1 MTAAGPRESAVGPRE
16 SAVGPRES
24 AVGPRESAVGQ
35 SVERADGRLKLAG
48 QAEFTG
54 DIRLPGMLYGAVLHS
69 PVAHA
74 RISSVDTSAA
84 EKLGGV
90 AAILTGEDLSD
101 LDPYYGHALR
111 DRPIVALG
119 KVRFTGEP
127 VAVVAA
133 ESQAAADAA
142 VALID
147 VEYDKLPVAAS
158 LEKALAPDAPLI
170 HEEPARPGSAHGL
183 GKLPDRDGNVC
194 YRYSFRRGDVD
205 RAFAA
210 AAVVVEGEYTFP
222 AVYQYS
228 METHTTI
235 AHWHGGELTLWS
247 SCQHPFLVRQE
258 IAVLF
263 GLPLDL
269 VQVIVP
275 FLGGG
280 FGSKSYTK
288 MEPLTAAIARK
299 AGRPVRI
306 LNGVHESMITTR
318 RHNMTARMRTAA
330 AADGTVLARSCQAW
344 LDTGAYADNGPRV
357 TATAGDAAPGPYRW
371 QAVEVA
377 AHCVYTNTGPAGSYR
392 AFGATHLQWIGESQL
407 DEVARRLSMDRLE
420 IRRRNLLRP
429 GEEVRPGGKPLDAD
443 LIGDV
448 EKTAAA
454 IGWAGGPGGN
464 GGAGSPPVR
473 GGFRG
478 VVPPGQHHPPGQYRR
493 GRGVAVGLLAAGAHP
508 VSMATVRMGPD
519 GSVTV
524 LVGTTELGQGARTVM
539 AQIAAGV
546 LGTPVTRV
554 VVRGTDTRYTPYDR
568 STGAS
573 RSTTVAGLAVQRA
586 AQDVLDALLET
597 AAARLE
603 APPQLLT
610 PVEGGIQDASG
621 RGMTHQELVRAR
633 FGFDGGELIGHGRV
647 QPEGGSG
654 SYAEGPV
661 FWEVCVAGAE
671 VEVDLETGVVTVLR
685 TSTVAD
691 VGKAINPQ
699 LVARQDEGAT
709 LQGIGNALFEEM
721 HFAPDGMLL
730 NDTLLSYRIPAF
742 RDIPA
747 TMNCSIVEN
756 GDGPGPFGAKG
767 CGEGALAAVPAA
779 IVNALADAGVP
790 MNTLPLTPERV
801 WRRIQDLKTS

>member
-1 MTAAGPRESAVGPRE
+1 MTAVGE
-16 SAVGPRES
+16 N
-24 AVGPRESAVGQ
+24 
-35 SVERADGRLKLAG
+35 VERADGRLKLTG
-48 QAEFTG
+48 KAEFTG
-54 DIRLPGMLYGAVLHS
+54 DIQVPGMLYGSVLHS

-74 RISSVDTSAA
+74 RI
-84 EKLGGV
+84 
-90 AAILTGEDLSD
+90 AAIDTTEAARLEGVVAVLTGDDLSD
-101 LDPYYGHALR
+101 IDPYYGHALR
-111 DRPIVALG
+111 DRPIVAIG
-119 KVRFTGEP
+119 KVRFVGEP
-127 VAVVAA
+127 VAIVAA
-133 ESQAAADAA
+133 ESQAIANHAVTLINVDYDPLPAAT
-142 VALID
+142 
-147 VEYDKLPVAAS
+147 S
-158 LEKALAPDAPLI
+158 LETALRTGSPLV
-170 HEEPARPGSAHGL
+170 HDEPARPGSAHGL
-183 GKLPDRDGNVC
+183 GRLPDRDGNIC
-194 YRYSFRRGDVD
+194 YSYSFRRGDAAA
-205 RAFAA
+205 AFDQ

-235 AHWHGGELTLWS
+235 AHWHGSELTLWS

-258 IAVLF
+258 IAALF
-263 GLPLDL
+263 GLPLDH

-288 MEPLTAAIARK
+288 MEPMTAAIAHK

-318 RHNMTARMRTAA
+318 RHSMTARMRTAA
-330 AADGTVLARSCQAW
+330 AADGTLLARECEAW

-371 QAVEVA
+371 RALDIR

-392 AFGATHLQWIGESQL
+392 AFGATHLQWIAESQV
-407 DEVARRLSMDRLE
+407 DEVARRLDMDRLQ
-420 IRRRNLLRP
+420 IRQHNMLRP

-448 EKTAAA
+448 TKAAED
-454 IGWAGGPGGN
+454 IGWATPL
-464 GGAGSPPVR
+464 VR
-473 GGFRG
+473 TEGTR
-478 VVPPGQHHPPGQYRR
+478 RR
-493 GRGVAVGLLAAGAHP
+493 GRGVSVGLLAAGAHP

-519 GSVTV
+519 GAVTV

-546 LGTPVTRV
+546 LGMSAANV
-554 VVRGTDTRYTPYDR
+554 VVRGTDTRFTPYDR

-586 AQDVLDALLET
+586 AQQVKDALLET

-603 APPQLLT
+603 TPPQSLT
-610 PVEGGIQDASG
+610 VENGAICDQSG
-621 RGMTHQELVRAR
+621 HGLSHAELVRAR

-647 QPEGGSG
+647 QPERGTG

-661 FWEVCVAGAE
+661 FWEVCIAGAE
-671 VEVDLETGVVTVLR
+671 VEVDTETGVITVLR

-699 LVARQDEGAT
+699 LVARQDEGAL

-721 HFAPDGMLL
+721 MFDPADGVLL
-730 NDTLLSYRIPAF
+730 NDTLLNYRVPAF
-742 RDIPA
+742 ADVPK
-747 TMNCSIVEN
+747 TTTCTIVEN

-767 CGEGALAAVPAA
+767 CGEGVFAAVPAA

-801 WRRIQDLKTS
+801 WRSIQELNSMEAGK

>member
-1 MTAAGPRESAVGPRE
+1 M
-16 SAVGPRES
+16 
-24 AVGPRESAVGQ
+24 SAVGQ

-48 QAEFTG
+48 QAEYTG
-54 DIRLPGMLYGAVLHS
+54 DIRLPGMLYGAILHS
-69 PVAHA
+69 QMGHA
-74 RISSVDTSAA
+74 RITSVSTAVA
-84 EKLGGV
+84 EKAEGV
-90 AAILTGEDLSD
+90 VAILTAEDLSD

-119 KVRFTGEP
+119 KVRFAGEP

-142 VALID
+142 VAYID
-147 VEYDKLPVAAS
+147 VEYEELPVAAC
-158 LEKALAPDAPLI
+158 LDQALAVDAPLV
-170 HEEPARPGSAHGL
+170 HEQVARPGASHGL
-183 GKLPDRDGNVC
+183 GDLPDAEGNVC
-194 YRYSFRRGDVD
+194 YSYSFRRGDVD
-205 RAFAA
+205 GAFAD

-235 AHWHGGELTLWS
+235 AHWRGGELTLWS

-258 IAVLF
+258 IAGLF

-306 LNGVHESMITTR
+306 LNSVNESMITTR
-318 RHNMTARMRTAA
+318 RHNMKCRMRTAA
-330 AADGTVLARSCQAW
+330 AADGTLLGRSAEAW
-344 LDTGAYADNGPRV
+344 MDTGAYADNGPRV

-371 QAVEVA
+371 RAVESA
-377 AHCVYTNTGPAGSYR
+377 AHCVYTNTSPSGSYR

-448 EKTAAA
+448 EKAAA
-454 IGWAGGPGGN
+454 EVGWSD
-464 GGAGSPPVR
+464 GSADVYPRALEAVSR
-473 GGFRG
+473 GR
-478 VVPPGQHHPPGQYRR
+478 YRR
-493 GRGVAVGLLAAGAHP
+493 GRGVSVGLLAAGAQP

-546 LGTPVTRV
+546 LDSPVSKV
-554 VVRGTDTRYTPYDR
+554 VMRGTDTRYTPYDR

-586 AQDVLDALLET
+586 AQSVLDALLET
-597 AAARLE
+597 ASAKLE
-603 APPQLLT
+603 TPPPLLRT
-610 PVEGGIQDASG
+610 AEGRIEDQGG
-621 RGMTHQELVRAR
+621 RSITHGELVRAR

-661 FWEVCVAGAE
+661 FWEVCVAAVEAE
-671 VEVDLETGVVTVLR
+671 VDMETGVITVLR

-699 LVARQDEGAT
+699 LVARQDEGAL
-709 LQGIGNALFEEM
+709 LQGLGNALFEEM
-721 HFAPDGMLL
+721 HFAPDGMVL
-730 NDTLLSYRIPAF
+730 NDTLLDYRIPAF
-742 RDIPA
+742 EDMPA
-747 TMNCSIVEN
+747 SMTCTIVEN

-790 MNTLPLTPERV
+790 MNALPLTPERV
-801 WRRIQDLKTS
+801 WRRIQELKIS

>member
-1 MTAAGPRESAVGPRE
+1 MN
-16 SAVGPRES
+16 
-24 AVGPRESAVGQ
+24 AVGQ
-35 SVERADGRLKLAG
+35 SVERADGRLKLDG
-48 QAEFTG
+48 QAEYTG
-54 DIRLPGMLYGAVLHS
+54 DIRLPGMLYGAILHS
-69 PVAHA
+69 QAGHA
-74 RISSVDTSAA
+74 RITSISTAAA
-84 EKLGGV
+84 EKAEGV
-90 AAILTGEDLSD
+90 VAILTAGDLSD

-119 KVRFTGEP
+119 KVRFAGEP

-142 VALID
+142 VAYID
-147 VEYDKLPVAAS
+147 VEYEELPVAAC
-158 LEKALAPDAPLI
+158 LDQALAEDAPLV
-170 HEEPARPGSAHGL
+170 HEQVARPGASHGL
-183 GKLPDRDGNVC
+183 GDLPDAEGNIC
-194 YRYSFRRGDVD
+194 YSYSFRRGDVD
-205 RAFAA
+205 GAFAD

-235 AHWHGGELTLWS
+235 AHWRGGELTLWS

-258 IAVLF
+258 IAGLF

-306 LNGVHESMITTR
+306 LNSVNESMITTR
-318 RHNMTARMRTAA
+318 RHNMKCRMRTAA
-330 AADGTVLARSCQAW
+330 AADGTLLGRSAEAW
-344 LDTGAYADNGPRV
+344 MDTGAYADNGPRV

-371 QAVEVA
+371 RAVESA
-377 AHCVYTNTGPAGSYR
+377 AHCVYTNTSPSGSYR

-448 EKTAAA
+448 EKAAA
-454 IGWAGGPGGN
+454 EVGWSDSSADVYPR
-464 GGAGSPPVR
+464 APEAVPR
-473 GGFRG
+473 GRC
-478 VVPPGQHHPPGQYRR
+478 RR
-493 GRGVAVGLLAAGAHP
+493 GRGVSVGLLAAGAQP

-546 LGTPVTRV
+546 LNSPVSKV
-554 VVRGTDTRYTPYDR
+554 VMRGTDTRYTPYDR

-586 AQDVLDALLET
+586 AQSVLDALLET
-597 AAARLE
+597 ATVKLE
-603 APPQLLT
+603 TPPGLLRT
-610 PVEGGIQDASG
+610 AEGRIEDQGG
-621 RGMTHQELVRAR
+621 RSITHGELVRAR

-661 FWEVCVAGAE
+661 FWEVCVAAVEAE
-671 VEVDLETGVVTVLR
+671 VDMETGVITVLR

-699 LVARQDEGAT
+699 LVARQDEGAL

-721 HFAPDGMLL
+721 HFAPDGMVL
-730 NDTLLSYRIPAF
+730 NDTLLDYRIPAF
-742 RDIPA
+742 EDMPA
-747 TMNCSIVEN
+747 SMKCTIVEN

-790 MNTLPLTPERV
+790 MTALPLTPERV
-801 WRRIQDLKTS
+801 WRRIQELKIS

>member
-1 MTAAGPRESAVGPRE
+1 M
-16 SAVGPRES
+16 
-24 AVGPRESAVGQ
+24 SAVGQ

-48 QAEFTG
+48 QAEYTG
-54 DIRLPGMLYGAVLHS
+54 DIRLPGMLYGAILHS
-69 PVAHA
+69 QMGHA
-74 RISSVDTSAA
+74 RITSVSTAVA
-84 EKLGGV
+84 EKAEGV
-90 AAILTGEDLSD
+90 VAVLTAEDLSD

-119 KVRFTGEP
+119 KVRFAGEP

-142 VALID
+142 VAYID
-147 VEYDKLPVAAS
+147 VEYEELPVAAC
-158 LEKALAPDAPLI
+158 LDQALAVDAPLV
-170 HEEPARPGSAHGL
+170 HEQVARPGASHGL
-183 GKLPDRDGNVC
+183 GDLPDAEGNVC
-194 YRYSFRRGDVD
+194 YSYSFRRGDVD
-205 RAFAA
+205 GAFAD

-235 AHWHGGELTLWS
+235 AHWRGGELTLWS

-258 IAVLF
+258 IAGLF

-306 LNGVHESMITTR
+306 LNSVNESMITTR
-318 RHNMTARMRTAA
+318 RHNMKCRMRTAA
-330 AADGTVLARSCQAW
+330 AADGTLLGRSAEAW
-344 LDTGAYADNGPRV
+344 MDTGAYADNGPRV

-371 QAVEVA
+371 RAVESA
-377 AHCVYTNTGPAGSYR
+377 AHCVYTNTSPSGSYR

-448 EKTAAA
+448 EKAAA
-454 IGWAGGPGGN
+454 EVGWSD
-464 GGAGSPPVR
+464 GSADVYPRALEAVSR
-473 GGFRG
+473 GR
-478 VVPPGQHHPPGQYRR
+478 YRR
-493 GRGVAVGLLAAGAHP
+493 GRGVSVGLLAAGAQP

-546 LGTPVTRV
+546 LDSPVSKV
-554 VVRGTDTRYTPYDR
+554 VMRGTDTRYTPYDR

-586 AQDVLDALLET
+586 AQSVLDALLET
-597 AAARLE
+597 ASAKLE
-603 APPQLLT
+603 TPPPLLRT
-610 PVEGGIQDASG
+610 AEGRIEDQGG
-621 RGMTHQELVRAR
+621 RSITHGELVRAR

-661 FWEVCVAGAE
+661 FWEVCVAAVEAE
-671 VEVDLETGVVTVLR
+671 VDMETGVITVLR

-699 LVARQDEGAT
+699 LVARQDEGAL
-709 LQGIGNALFEEM
+709 LQGLGNALFEEM
-721 HFAPDGMLL
+721 HFAPDGMVL
-730 NDTLLSYRIPAF
+730 NDTLLDYRIPAF
-742 RDIPA
+742 EDMPA
-747 TMNCSIVEN
+747 SMTCTIVEN

-790 MNTLPLTPERV
+790 MNALPLTPERV
-801 WRRIQDLKTS
+801 WRRIQELKIS

>member
-1 MTAAGPRESAVGPRE
+1 MSVVGPRAE
-16 SAVGPRES
+16 SAI
-24 AVGPRESAVGQ
+24 GQ

-74 RISSVDTSAA
+74 RISSIDTSAA
-84 EKLGGV
+84 EKLDGV
-90 AAILTGEDLSD
+90 VAILTAEDLSD

-111 DRPIVALG
+111 DRPIVAIG

-133 ESQAAADAA
+133 ESQAAADFA
-142 VALID
+142 VTRIT
-147 VEYDKLPVAAS
+147 VEYDELPVAAS
-158 LEKALAPDAPLI
+158 LDKALAKEAPLV
-170 HEEPARPGSAHGL
+170 HEEVSRPGSAHGL
-183 GKLPDRDGNVC
+183 GALPDAEGNIC
-194 YRYSFRRGDVD
+194 YSYSFRRGDVD
-205 RAFAA
+205 RAFAE

-258 IAVLF
+258 IAALF

-318 RHNMTARMRTAA
+318 RHNMSCRMRTAA
-330 AADGTVLARSCQAW
+330 AADGTVLGRTAEAW

-371 QAVEVA
+371 QAVQVQ

-407 DEVARRLSMDRLE
+407 DEVARRLDMDRLE

-448 EKTAAA
+448 EKAAAA
-454 IGWAGGPGGN
+454 IGWPEPEHQRPPT
-464 GGAGSPPVR
+464 SPPHPTSPTNTSPTNTTSPANINPKT
-473 GGFRG
+473 
-478 VVPPGQHHPPGQYRR
+478 PPAPHTPSPSKISAAPKTPPSA
-493 GRGVAVGLLAAGAHP
+493 GVAAWPSACSRPEPTPSPWPRCGW
-508 VSMATVRMGPD
+508 
-519 GSVTV
+519 
-524 LVGTTELGQGARTVM
+524 ART
-539 AQIAAGV
+539 A
-546 LGTPVTRV
+546 R
-554 VVRGTDTRYTPYDR
+554 
-568 STGAS
+568 S
-573 RSTTVAGLAVQRA
+573 RSWS
-586 AQDVLDALLET
+586 
-597 AAARLE
+597 
-603 APPQLLT
+603 APPN
-610 PVEGGIQDASG
+610 S
-621 RGMTHQELVRAR
+621 AR
-633 FGFDGGELIGHGRV
+633 
-647 QPEGGSG
+647 
-654 SYAEGPV
+654 
-661 FWEVCVAGAE
+661 
-671 VEVDLETGVVTVLR
+671 
-685 TSTVAD
+685 
-691 VGKAINPQ
+691 
-699 LVARQDEGAT
+699 
-709 LQGIGNALFEEM
+709 
-721 HFAPDGMLL
+721 
-730 NDTLLSYRIPAF
+730 
-742 RDIPA
+742 
-747 TMNCSIVEN
+747 
-756 GDGPGPFGAKG
+756 
-767 CGEGALAAVPAA
+767 VPA
-779 IVNALADAGVP
+779 P
-790 MNTLPLTPERV
+790 
-801 WRRIQDLKTS
+801 

>member
-1 MTAAGPRESAVGPRE
+1 MSTPGPAVGR
-16 SAVGPRES
+16 
-24 AVGPRESAVGQ
+24 
-35 SVERADGRLKLAG
+35 SVERADGPLKLSG

-54 DIRLPGMLYGAVLHS
+54 DIRLPGMLYAAILHS

-74 RISSVDTSAA
+74 RIRSVDTSAA
-84 EKLGGV
+84 AKADGV
-90 AAILTGEDLSD
+90 VAILTSDDLSD

-119 KVRFTGEP
+119 KVRFVGEP

-133 ESQAAADAA
+133 ETQAAAEAA

-147 VEYDKLPVAAS
+147 AEYEELPITAS
-158 LEKALAPDAPLI
+158 VHTALAPDAPLV
-170 HEEPARPGSAHGL
+170 HEKRARPGAAHGL
-183 GKLPDRDGNVC
+183 GDLPDADGNIC
-194 YRYSFRRGDVD
+194 YSYAFQRGDTA
-205 RAFAA
+205 RAFED

-235 AHWHGGELTLWS
+235 AHWQGGELTLWS

-269 VQVIVP
+269 VRIIVP

-306 LNGVHESMITTR
+306 LNAVHESMITTR
-318 RHNMTARMRTAA
+318 RHGMTARMRTAA
-330 AADGTVLARSCQAW
+330 AADGTLLGRECQAW

-371 QAVEVA
+371 GALDVQ
-377 AHCVYTNTGPAGSYR
+377 AHCVYTNTSPSGSYR
-392 AFGATHLQWIGESQL
+392 AFGATHLQWIAESQL
-407 DEVARRLSMDRLE
+407 DEVARRLGIDRLE
-420 IRRRNLLRP
+420 IRRQNLLRP

-448 EKTAAA
+448 EKAAAA
-454 IGWAGGPGGN
+454 IGWPA
-464 GGAGSPPVR
+464 PPTPTPASASAPAPTR
-473 GGFRG
+473 
-478 VVPPGQHHPPGQYRR
+478 PTKRR
-493 GRGVAVGLLAAGAHP
+493 GRGVSVGLLAAGAHP

-524 LVGTTELGQGARTVM
+524 LSGTTELGQGARTVM

-546 LGTPVTRV
+546 LRAPVGKV
-554 VVRGTDTRYTPYDR
+554 VMRGTDTRYTPYDR

-586 AQDVLDALLET
+586 AQDVLNSLLET
-597 AAARLE
+597 AAAKLE
-603 APPQLLT
+603 APPQLLE
-610 PVEGGIQDASG
+610 PVEGAIRDPGG
-621 RGMTHQELVRAR
+621 RTMTHAELVRAR
-633 FGFDGGELIGHGRV
+633 FGFDGGELLGHGRV
-647 QPEGGSG
+647 QPEGGTG

-671 VEVDLETGVVTVLR
+671 IEVDLDTGVVTVLR

-691 VGKAINPQ
+691 VGQAINPQ

-709 LQGIGNALFEEM
+709 LQGLGNALFEEM
-721 HFAPDGMLL
+721 VFAPDGMLM
-730 NDTLLSYRIPAF
+730 NDTLLGYRIPAF

-747 TMNCSIVEN
+747 TMTCSIVEN

-790 MNTLPLTPERV
+790 MNELPLTPERV
-801 WRRIQDLKTS
+801 WRRIRELKIG

>member
-1 MTAAGPRESAVGPRE
+1 MN
-16 SAVGPRES
+16 
-24 AVGPRESAVGQ
+24 AVGQ
-35 SVERADGRLKLAG
+35 SVERADGRLKLDG
-48 QAEFTG
+48 QAEYTG
-54 DIRLPGMLYGAVLHS
+54 DIRLPGMLYGAILHS
-69 PVAHA
+69 QAGHA
-74 RISSVDTSAA
+74 RITSISTAAA
-84 EKLGGV
+84 EKAEGV
-90 AAILTGEDLSD
+90 VAILTAGDLSD

-119 KVRFTGEP
+119 KVRFAGEP

-142 VALID
+142 VAYID
-147 VEYDKLPVAAS
+147 VEYEELPVAAC
-158 LEKALAPDAPLI
+158 LDQALAEDAPLV
-170 HEEPARPGSAHGL
+170 HEQVARPGASHGL
-183 GKLPDRDGNVC
+183 GDLPDAEGNIC
-194 YRYSFRRGDVD
+194 YSYSFRRGDVD
-205 RAFAA
+205 GAFAD

-235 AHWHGGELTLWS
+235 AHWRGGELTLWS

-258 IAVLF
+258 IAGLF

-306 LNGVHESMITTR
+306 LNSVNESMITTR
-318 RHNMTARMRTAA
+318 RHNMKCRMRTAA
-330 AADGTVLARSCQAW
+330 AADGTLLGRSAEAW
-344 LDTGAYADNGPRV
+344 MDTGAYADNGPRV

-371 QAVEVA
+371 RAVESA
-377 AHCVYTNTGPAGSYR
+377 AHCVYTNTSPSGSYR

-448 EKTAAA
+448 EKAAA
-454 IGWAGGPGGN
+454 EVGWSDSSADVYPR
-464 GGAGSPPVR
+464 APEAVPR
-473 GGFRG
+473 GRC
-478 VVPPGQHHPPGQYRR
+478 RR
-493 GRGVAVGLLAAGAHP
+493 GRGVSVGLLAAGAQP

-546 LGTPVTRV
+546 LNSPVSKV
-554 VVRGTDTRYTPYDR
+554 VMRGTDTRYTPYDR

-586 AQDVLDALLET
+586 AQSVLDALLET
-597 AAARLE
+597 ATVKLE
-603 APPQLLT
+603 TPPGLLRT
-610 PVEGGIQDASG
+610 AEGRIEDQGG
-621 RGMTHQELVRAR
+621 RSITHGELVRAR

-661 FWEVCVAGAE
+661 FWEVCVAAVEAE
-671 VEVDLETGVVTVLR
+671 VDMETGVITVLR

-699 LVARQDEGAT
+699 LVARQDEGAL
-709 LQGIGNALFEEM
+709 LQGIGNSLFEEM
-721 HFAPDGMLL
+721 HFAQDGMVL
-730 NDTLLSYRIPAF
+730 NDTLLDYRIPAF
-742 RDIPA
+742 EDMPA
-747 TMNCSIVEN
+747 SMKCTIVEN

-790 MNTLPLTPERV
+790 MTALPLTPERV
-801 WRRIQDLKTS
+801 WRRIQELKIS

>member
-1 MTAAGPRESAVGPRE
+1 MN
-16 SAVGPRES
+16 
-24 AVGPRESAVGQ
+24 AVGQ
-35 SVERADGRLKLAG
+35 SVERADGRLKLDG
-48 QAEFTG
+48 QAEYTG
-54 DIRLPGMLYGAVLHS
+54 DIRLPGMLYGAILHS
-69 PVAHA
+69 QAGHA
-74 RISSVDTSAA
+74 RITSISTAAA
-84 EKLGGV
+84 EKAEGV
-90 AAILTGEDLSD
+90 VAILTAEDLSD

-119 KVRFTGEP
+119 KVRFAGEP

-142 VALID
+142 VAYID
-147 VEYDKLPVAAS
+147 VEYEELPVAAC
-158 LEKALAPDAPLI
+158 LDQALAEDAPLV
-170 HEEPARPGSAHGL
+170 HEQVARPGASHGL
-183 GKLPDRDGNVC
+183 GDLPDAEGNIC
-194 YRYSFRRGDVD
+194 YSYSFRRGDVD
-205 RAFAA
+205 GAFAD

-235 AHWHGGELTLWS
+235 AHWRGGELTLWS

-258 IAVLF
+258 IAGLF

-306 LNGVHESMITTR
+306 LNSVNESMITTR
-318 RHNMTARMRTAA
+318 RHNMKCRMRTAA
-330 AADGTVLARSCQAW
+330 AADGTLLGRSAEAW
-344 LDTGAYADNGPRV
+344 MDTGAYADNGPRV

-371 QAVEVA
+371 RAVESA
-377 AHCVYTNTGPAGSYR
+377 AHCVYTNTSPSGSYR

-448 EKTAAA
+448 EKAAA
-454 IGWAGGPGGN
+454 EVGWSDSSADVYPR
-464 GGAGSPPVR
+464 APEAVPR
-473 GGFRG
+473 GR
-478 VVPPGQHHPPGQYRR
+478 HRR
-493 GRGVAVGLLAAGAHP
+493 GRGVSVGLLAAGAQP

-546 LGTPVTRV
+546 LNSPVSKV
-554 VVRGTDTRYTPYDR
+554 VMRGTDTRYTPYDR

-586 AQDVLDALLET
+586 AQSVLDALLET
-597 AAARLE
+597 ATVKLE
-603 APPQLLT
+603 TPPGLLRT
-610 PVEGGIQDASG
+610 AEGRIEDQGG
-621 RGMTHQELVRAR
+621 RSITHGELVRAR

-661 FWEVCVAGAE
+661 FWEVCVAAVEAE
-671 VEVDLETGVVTVLR
+671 VDMETGVITVLR

-699 LVARQDEGAT
+699 LVARQDEGAL

-721 HFAPDGMLL
+721 HFAPDGMVL
-730 NDTLLSYRIPAF
+730 NDTLLDYRIPAF
-742 RDIPA
+742 EDMPA
-747 TMNCSIVEN
+747 SMKCTIVEN

-790 MNTLPLTPERV
+790 MTALPLTPERV
-801 WRRIQDLKTS
+801 WRRIQELKIS

>member
-1 MTAAGPRESAVGPRE
+1 M
-16 SAVGPRES
+16 
-24 AVGPRESAVGQ
+24 
-35 SVERADGRLKLAG
+35 ERADGRLKLAG

-74 RISSVDTSAA
+74 RISSIDTSAA
-84 EKLGGV
+84 EILDGV
-90 AAILTGEDLSD
+90 VAILVADDLSD
-101 LDPYYGHALR
+101 LDPYFGHALR
-111 DRPIVALG
+111 DRPIVAIG

-133 ESQAAADAA
+133 ESQAAADFA
-142 VALID
+142 VTRITVD
-147 VEYDKLPVAAS
+147 YDELPIAAS
-158 LEKALAPDAPLI
+158 LDKALAKEAPLV
-170 HEEPARPGSAHGL
+170 HEEVSRPGSAHGL
-183 GKLPDRDGNVC
+183 GALPDAEGNIC
-194 YRYSFRRGDVD
+194 YSYSFRRGDVD
-205 RAFAA
+205 RAFAE

-258 IAVLF
+258 IAALF

-318 RHNMTARMRTAA
+318 RHNMTCRMRTAA
-330 AADGTVLARSCQAW
+330 AADGTVLGRTAEAW

-371 QAVEVA
+371 QAVQVQ

-407 DEVARRLSMDRLE
+407 DEVARRLGMDRLE

-448 EKTAAA
+448 EKAADA
-454 IGWAGGPGGN
+454 IGWGE
-464 GGAGSPPVR
+464 PPTR
-473 GGFRG
+473 SAEKGK
-478 VVPPGQHHPPGQYRR
+478 RR
-493 GRGVAVGLLAAGAHP
+493 GRGVSVGLLAAGAHP

-546 LGTPVTRV
+546 LGSPVSKV
-554 VVRGTDTRYTPYDR
+554 VVRGTDTRYTPYD
-568 STGAS
+568 
-573 RSTTVAGLAVQRA
+573 
-586 AQDVLDALLET
+586 
-597 AAARLE
+597 
-603 APPQLLT
+603 
-610 PVEGGIQDASG
+610 
-621 RGMTHQELVRAR
+621 
-633 FGFDGGELIGHGRV
+633 
-647 QPEGGSG
+647 
-654 SYAEGPV
+654 
-661 FWEVCVAGAE
+661 
-671 VEVDLETGVVTVLR
+671 
-685 TSTVAD
+685 
-691 VGKAINPQ
+691 
-699 LVARQDEGAT
+699 
-709 LQGIGNALFEEM
+709 
-721 HFAPDGMLL
+721 
-730 NDTLLSYRIPAF
+730 
-742 RDIPA
+742 
-747 TMNCSIVEN
+747 
-756 GDGPGPFGAKG
+756 
-767 CGEGALAAVPAA
+767 
-779 IVNALADAGVP
+779 
-790 MNTLPLTPERV
+790 
-801 WRRIQDLKTS
+801 

>member
-1 MTAAGPRESAVGPRE
+1 MN
-16 SAVGPRES
+16 
-24 AVGPRESAVGQ
+24 AVGQ

-69 PVAHA
+69 PVGHA
-74 RISSVDTSAA
+74 RITSVDTSAA
-84 EKLGGV
+84 EKADGV
-90 AAILTGEDLSD
+90 VAILTAEDLSD

-119 KVRFTGEP
+119 KVRFVGEP

-142 VALID
+142 VAYIE
-147 VEYDKLPVAAS
+147 VEYEELAVAAS
-158 LEKALAPDAPLI
+158 LEQALAKDAPLV
-170 HEEPARPGSAHGL
+170 HEQRARAGGSHGL
-183 GKLPDRDGNVC
+183 GDLPDADGNVC
-194 YRYSFRRGDVD
+194 YSYSFRRGDVGG
-205 RAFAA
+205 AFAD

-258 IAVLF
+258 IAALF

-318 RHNMTARMRTAA
+318 RHNMRCRMRTAA
-330 AADGTVLARSCQAW
+330 AADGTLLGRSAEAW

-371 QAVEVA
+371 RAVEVA
-377 AHCVYTNTGPAGSYR
+377 AHCVYTNTGPSGSYR

-448 EKTAAA
+448 GKAAA
-454 IGWAGGPGGN
+454 GVGWPERSGDDSPGRSG
-464 GGAGSPPVR
+464 GSP
-473 GGFRG
+473 G
-478 VVPPGQHHPPGQYRR
+478 VVPRGRYRR
-493 GRGVAVGLLAAGAHP
+493 GRGVSVGLLAAGAHP

-524 LVGTTELGQGARTVM
+524 LNGTTELGQGARTVM

-546 LGTPVTRV
+546 LKSPVSKV

-586 AQDVLDALLET
+586 AQSVLDALLET
-597 AAARLE
+597 AAAKLE
-603 APPQLLT
+603 APAPLLRAAEGRIED
-610 PVEGGIQDASG
+610 EGGRS
-621 RGMTHQELVRAR
+621 MTHAELVRAR
-633 FGFDGGELIGHGRV
+633 FGFDGGELVGHGRV

-685 TSTVAD
+685 TSTIAD

-699 LVARQDEGAT
+699 LVTRQDEGAT
-709 LQGIGNALFEEM
+709 LQGLGNALFEEM
-721 HFAPDGMLL
+721 HIGPDGTLL
-730 NDTLLSYRIPAF
+730 NDTLLGYRIPAF
-742 RDIPA
+742 RDMPA
-747 TMNCSIVEN
+747 SMKCSIVEN
-756 GDGPGPFGAKG
+756 ADGPGPFGAKG

-801 WRRIQDLKTS
+801 WRRIQELKIS

>member
-1 MTAAGPRESAVGPRE
+1 MSAAGPGAGAVGR
-16 SAVGPRES
+16 
-24 AVGPRESAVGQ
+24 

-74 RISSVDTSAA
+74 RIVSVDTA
-84 EKLGGV
+84 EACKLDGV
-90 AAILTGEDLSD
+90 VAVLTGDDLSD

-111 DRPIVALG
+111 DRPIVAIG
-119 KVRFTGEP
+119 KVRFVGEA

-133 ESQAAADAA
+133 ESQVAADTA
-142 VALID
+142 VTRIN
-147 VEYDKLPVAAS
+147 VEYNELPVAAS
-158 LEKALAPDAPLI
+158 LDKALAPDAPLI

-194 YRYSFRRGDVD
+194 YRYSFRRGDTE
-205 RAFAA
+205 RAFAE
-210 AAVVVEGEYTFP
+210 AAVVVEGDYTFP

-288 MEPLTAAIARK
+288 MEPLAAAIARK

-318 RHNMTARMRTAA
+318 RHNMTCRMRTAA
-330 AADGTVLARSCQAW
+330 AADGTLLGRTAQAW

-371 QAVEVA
+371 QAVEVE

-392 AFGATHLQWIGESQL
+392 AFGATHLQWIAESQV
-407 DEVARRLSMDRLE
+407 DEVARQLSVDRLE

-443 LIGDV
+443 LVGDV
-448 EKTAAA
+448 EKAAAA
-454 IGWAGGPGGN
+454 IGWAGGSQGG
-464 GGAGSPPVR
+464 GSRRVSS
-473 GGFRG
+473 
-478 VVPPGQHHPPGQYRR
+478 VPPGKHR
-493 GRGVAVGLLAAGAHP
+493 GRGVSVGLLAAGAHP
-508 VSMATVRMGPD
+508 VSMATVRMGAD
-519 GSVTV
+519 AAVTV

-539 AQIAAGV
+539 AQIAAQV
-546 LGTPVTRV
+546 LHVPPGQV

-586 AQDVLDALLET
+586 AQDVFDALLET

-603 APPQLLT
+603 APSQLLT
-610 PVEGGIQDASG
+610 PVEGAICDDAG
-621 RGMTHQELVRAR
+621 RAMTHAELVRAR

-671 VEVDLETGVVTVLR
+671 VEVDLETGVITVLR
-685 TSTVAD
+685 TSSVAD
-691 VGKAINPQ
+691 VGRAINPQ
-699 LVARQDEGAT
+699 LVTRQDEGAT
-709 LQGIGNALFEEM
+709 LQGLGNALFEEM
-721 HFAPDGMLL
+721 NFAADGMLL

-742 RDIPA
+742 TDLPA
-747 TMNCSIVEN
+747 SMTCTIVEN

-767 CGEGALAAVPAA
+767 CGEGALAAIPAA

-790 MNTLPLTPERV
+790 MNTLPLSPERV
-801 WRRIQDLKTS
+801 WQRIQELRRTEQQANQPEVGI

>member
-1 MTAAGPRESAVGPRE
+1 MNNP
-16 SAVGPRES
+16 
-24 AVGPRESAVGQ
+24 VGQ
-35 SVERADGRLKLAG
+35 SVERADGPLKLSG

-54 DIRLPGMLYGAVLHS
+54 DIRLPGMLYAAVLHS

-74 RISSVDTSAA
+74 RIVSVDVTAA
-84 EKLGGV
+84 EQAAGV
-90 AAILTGEDLSD
+90 VAVLTAADLAD
-101 LDPYYGHALR
+101 IDPYYGHALR
-111 DRPIVALG
+111 DRPVVALG
-119 KVRFTGEP
+119 KVRFPGEP

-133 ESQAAADAA
+133 QTQAAAEAA
-142 VALID
+142 VPLID
-147 VEYDKLPVAAS
+147 VEYEELPIAAF
-158 LEKALAPDAPLI
+158 LDQALAEDAPLV
-170 HEEPARPGSAHGL
+170 HEKRARPGAAHGL
-183 GKLPDRDGNVC
+183 GDLPDADGNIC
-194 YRYSFRRGDVD
+194 YSYSFRRGDTA
-205 RAFAA
+205 RAFAD

-235 AHWHGGELTLWS
+235 AHWQGGELTLWS

-263 GLPLDL
+263 GLPLDR
-269 VQVIVP
+269 VRIIVP

-306 LNGVHESMITTR
+306 LNAVHESMITTR
-318 RHNMTARMRTAA
+318 RHGLTARMRTAA
-330 AADGTVLARSCQAW
+330 AADGTLLGRECQAW

-371 QAVEVA
+371 SALDVQ
-377 AHCVYTNTGPAGSYR
+377 AHCVYTNTSPSGSYR
-392 AFGATHLQWIGESQL
+392 AFGATHLQWIAESQL
-407 DEVARRLSMDRLE
+407 DEVARRLGIDRLE
-420 IRRRNLLRP
+420 IRRQNLLRP

-448 EKTAAA
+448 EKAAAA
-454 IGWAGGPGGN
+454 IGWPA
-464 GGAGSPPVR
+464 PPA
-473 GGFRG
+473 
-478 VVPPGQHHPPGQYRR
+478 PAAPTHPTKRR
-493 GRGVAVGLLAAGAHP
+493 GRGVSVGLLAAGAHP

-524 LVGTTELGQGARTVM
+524 LSGTTELGQGARTVM

-546 LGTPVTRV
+546 LRAPVGQV
-554 VVRGTDTRYTPYDR
+554 VMRGTDTRYTPYDR

-586 AQDVLDALLET
+586 AQDVLNSLLET
-597 AAARLE
+597 AAAKLE
-603 APPQLLT
+603 APPQLLE
-610 PVEGGIQDASG
+610 PVEGAIRDPGG
-621 RGMTHQELVRAR
+621 RTMTHAELVRAR
-633 FGFDGGELIGHGRV
+633 FGFDGGELLGHGRV
-647 QPEGGSG
+647 QPEGGTG

-671 VEVDLETGVVTVLR
+671 IEVDLDTGVVTVLR

-691 VGKAINPQ
+691 VGQAINPQ

-709 LQGIGNALFEEM
+709 LQGLGNALFEEM
-721 HFAPDGMLL
+721 HFAPDGMLM
-730 NDTLLSYRIPAF
+730 NDTLLGYRIPAF

-747 TMNCSIVEN
+747 TMTCSIVEN

-790 MNTLPLTPERV
+790 MNELPLTPERV
-801 WRRIQDLKTS
+801 WRRIRELKIG

>member
-1 MTAAGPRESAVGPRE
+1 MTERISATVNGVPFAGGVAPEELLLDFLRDRLGLTGAKQSCEVQVCGVCTVLVDGDPVSSCCFLAADIDGRQVETIEGLAGSDFHRRAVEAFMRHAAVQCGFCTSGMLLTAKALAARGIGADRAEIAEAMNGNLCRCTGYRSHPGLARRGPRRIHRGCLMSPVGPG
-16 SAVGPRES
+16 AG
-24 AVGPRESAVGQ
+24 AVGQ

-74 RISSVDTSAA
+74 RIVSVDTAEA

-90 AAILTGEDLSD
+90 VAILTGDDLSD

-111 DRPIVALG
+111 DRPIVAIG
-119 KVRFTGEP
+119 KVRFVGEP
-127 VAVVAA
+127 VAVVGA
-133 ESQAAADAA
+133 ESQAAANTA
-142 VALID
+142 VTRIN
-147 VEYDKLPVAAS
+147 VEYDELPVAAS
-158 LEKALAPDAPLI
+158 LGKALAPDAPLI

-194 YRYSFRRGDVD
+194 YRYSFRRGDTE
-205 RAFAA
+205 RAFAE

-318 RHNMTARMRTAA
+318 RHNMTCRMRTAA
-330 AADGTVLARSCQAW
+330 AADGTLLGRTAEAW

-371 QAVEVA
+371 QAVEVE

-392 AFGATHLQWIGESQL
+392 AFGATHLQWIAESQV
-407 DEVARRLSMDRLE
+407 DEVARQLSVDRLE

-443 LIGDV
+443 LVGDI
-448 EKTAAA
+448 EKAAAA
-454 IGWAGGPGGN
+454 IGWAGGQGGLGGGSPQDRGDPGVVPGEQRPSREAQGPRRLGRPARGRRAPRVHGDGKN
-464 GGAGSPPVR
+464 GPGRRGHGPRGHHRTRPGVPHRDGPDRRGSPARTARPGRRPRHRHHVHALRPVHRGQPVHHGGGPGRPAGGAGCPR
-473 GGFRG
+473 
-478 VVPPGQHHPPGQYRR
+478 
-493 GRGVAVGLLAAGAHP
+493 
-508 VSMATVRMGPD
+508 
-519 GSVTV
+519 
-524 LVGTTELGQGARTVM
+524 
-539 AQIAAGV
+539 
-546 LGTPVTRV
+546 
-554 VVRGTDTRYTPYDR
+554 
-568 STGAS
+568 
-573 RSTTVAGLAVQRA
+573 RA
-586 AQDVLDALLET
+586 ARDGRRPAGSPAP
-597 AAARLE
+597 AAHA
-603 APPQLLT
+603 
-610 PVEGGIQDASG
+610 GSG
-621 RGMTHQELVRAR
+621 RH
-633 FGFDGGELIGHGRV
+633 
-647 QPEGGSG
+647 
-654 SYAEGPV
+654 
-661 FWEVCVAGAE
+661 
-671 VEVDLETGVVTVLR
+671 LR
-685 TSTVAD
+685 
-691 VGKAINPQ
+691 
-699 LVARQDEGAT
+699 
-709 LQGIGNALFEEM
+709 
-721 HFAPDGMLL
+721 
-730 NDTLLSYRIPAF
+730 
-742 RDIPA
+742 
-747 TMNCSIVEN
+747 
-756 GDGPGPFGAKG
+756 
-767 CGEGALAAVPAA
+767 
-779 IVNALADAGVP
+779 
-790 MNTLPLTPERV
+790 
-801 WRRIQDLKTS
+801 

>member
-1 MTAAGPRESAVGPRE
+1 MTAAGPRE

-133 ESQAAADAA
+133 ESQAAADFA
-142 VALID
+142 VTRINVD
-147 VEYDKLPVAAS
+147 YEELPVAAS
-158 LEKALAPDAPLI
+158 LEAALAPGAPLI

-183 GKLPDRDGNVC
+183 GTLPDRDGNVC
-194 YRYSFRRGDVD
+194 YSYSFRRGDVD
-205 RAFAA
+205 RAFAD

-407 DEVARRLSMDRLE
+407 DEVARRLSVDRLE

-454 IGWAGGPGGN
+454 IGWAGGE
-464 GGAGSPPVR
+464 R
-473 GGFRG
+473 GGGEPPRARG
-478 VVPPGQHHPPGQYRR
+478 VQGGRPPGRYRR

-546 LGTPVTRV
+546 LQAPVGKV

-610 PVEGGIQDASG
+610 PVEGGIQDAGG

-633 FGFDGGELIGHGRV
+633 YGFDGGELIGHGRV

-661 FWEVCVAGAE
+661 FWEVCAAGAE
-671 VEVDLETGVVTVLR
+671 VEVDLETGIVTVLR

-742 RDIPA
+742 RDIPPA
-747 TMNCSIVEN
+747 MNCSIVEN

-801 WRRIQDLKTS
+801 WRRIQELNPRR

>member
-1 MTAAGPRESAVGPRE
+1 
-16 SAVGPRES
+16 
-24 AVGPRESAVGQ
+24 
-35 SVERADGRLKLAG
+35 VERADGRLKLSG
-48 QAEFTG
+48 QAEYTG
-54 DIRLPGMLYGAVLHS
+54 DLRLPSMLYGAVLHS

-74 RISSVDTSAA
+74 RIRNIDTSAA
-84 EKLGGV
+84 DKADGV
-90 AAILTGEDLSD
+90 AAVLVGDDLAD
-101 LDPYYGHALR
+101 IDPYYGHALR

-119 KVRFTGEP
+119 KVRFLGEP

-142 VALID
+142 VTLID
-147 VEYDKLPVAAS
+147 VAYDELPIAAS
-158 LEKALAPDAPLI
+158 LETALAPDAPLV
-170 HEEPARPGSAHGL
+170 HEKRARPGSAHGL
-183 GKLPDRDGNVC
+183 GDLPDADGNTC
-194 YRYSFRRGDVD
+194 YSYSFRRGDTD

-210 AAVVVEGEYTFP
+210 AAVIVEGEYTFP

-258 IAVLF
+258 IAALF

-269 VQVIVP
+269 VRIIVP

-306 LNGVHESMITTR
+306 LNAVHESMITTR
-318 RHNMTARMRTAA
+318 RHGMTARMRTAA
-330 AADGTVLARSCQAW
+330 AADGTLLGRKCQAW

-371 QAVEVA
+371 QALDVQ
-377 AHCVYTNTGPAGSYR
+377 AHCVYTNTSPSGSYR
-392 AFGATHLQWIGESQL
+392 AFGATHLQWIAESQL
-407 DEVARRLSMDRLE
+407 DEVARRLGIDRLE
-420 IRRRNLLRP
+420 IRRQNLLRP

-443 LIGDV
+443 LVGDV
-448 EKTAAA
+448 EKAAVNV
-454 IGWAGGPGGN
+454 GWGE
-464 GGAGSPPVR
+464 PPAR
-473 GGFRG
+473 SAARK
-478 VVPPGQHHPPGQYRR
+478 RR
-493 GRGVAVGLLAAGAHP
+493 GRGVSVGLLAAGAHP

-524 LVGTTELGQGARTVM
+524 LNGTTELGQGARTVM

-546 LGTPVTRV
+546 LHAPVGTV

-586 AQDVLDALLET
+586 AQEVLNSLIET
-597 AAARLE
+597 AAAKLE

-610 PVEGGIQDASG
+610 PVEGGIRDAGG
-621 RGMTHQELVRAR
+621 RTMTHAELVRAR

-671 VEVDLETGVVTVLR
+671 IEVDLDTGVVTVLR

-709 LQGIGNALFEEM
+709 LQGLGNALFEEM

-742 RDIPA
+742 ADVPG
-747 TMNCSIVEN
+747 TMRCSIVEN

-790 MNTLPLTPERV
+790 MTTLPLTPERV
-801 WRRIQDLKTS
+801 WRRIRELKIS

>member
-1 MTAAGPRESAVGPRE
+1 MNNP
-16 SAVGPRES
+16 
-24 AVGPRESAVGQ
+24 VGQ
-35 SVERADGRLKLAG
+35 SVERADGPLKLSG

-54 DIRLPGMLYGAVLHS
+54 DIRLPGMLYAAVLHS

-74 RISSVDTSAA
+74 RIVSVDVTAA
-84 EKLGGV
+84 EQAAGV
-90 AAILTGEDLSD
+90 VAVLTAADLAD
-101 LDPYYGHALR
+101 IDPYYGHALR
-111 DRPIVALG
+111 DRPVVALG
-119 KVRFTGEP
+119 KVRFPGEP

-133 ESQAAADAA
+133 ETQAAAEAA
-142 VALID
+142 VPLID
-147 VEYDKLPVAAS
+147 VEYEELPIAAF
-158 LEKALAPDAPLI
+158 LDQALAEDAPLV
-170 HEEPARPGSAHGL
+170 HEKRARPGAAHGL
-183 GKLPDRDGNVC
+183 GDLPDADGNIC
-194 YRYSFRRGDVD
+194 YSYSFQRGDTA
-205 RAFAA
+205 RAFAG
-210 AAVVVEGEYTFP
+210 AAVIVEGEYTFP

-235 AHWHGGELTLWS
+235 AHWQGGELTLWS

-263 GLPLDL
+263 GLPLDR
-269 VQVIVP
+269 VRIIVP

-306 LNGVHESMITTR
+306 LNAVHESMITTR
-318 RHNMTARMRTAA
+318 RHGMTARMRTAA
-330 AADGTVLARSCQAW
+330 AADGTLLGRECQAW

-371 QAVEVA
+371 PALDVQ
-377 AHCVYTNTGPAGSYR
+377 AHCVYTNTSPSGSYR
-392 AFGATHLQWIGESQL
+392 AFGATHLQWIAESQL
-407 DEVARRLSMDRLE
+407 DEVARRLGIDRLD
-420 IRRRNLLRP
+420 IRRQNLLRP

-448 EKTAAA
+448 EKAAA
-454 IGWAGGPGGN
+454 NVGWGVTPTRSAGKK
-464 GGAGSPPVR
+464 
-473 GGFRG
+473 
-478 VVPPGQHHPPGQYRR
+478 RR
-493 GRGVAVGLLAAGAHP
+493 GRGVSVGLLAAGAHP

-524 LVGTTELGQGARTVM
+524 LGGTTEMGQGARTVM

-546 LGTPVTRV
+546 LHAPIEKV
-554 VVRGTDTRYTPYDR
+554 VMRGTDTRYTPYDR

-586 AQDVLDALLET
+586 AQEVLKALLET
-597 AAARLE
+597 AAAKLE
-603 APPQLLT
+603 APPQLLE
-610 PVEGGIQDASG
+610 PVEGGIKDPGG
-621 RGMTHQELVRAR
+621 RTMTHAELVRAR
-633 FGFDGGELIGHGRV
+633 FGFDGGELLGHGRV
-647 QPEGGSG
+647 QPEGGTG

-671 VEVDLETGVVTVLR
+671 IEVDLDTGVVTVLR

-709 LQGIGNALFEEM
+709 LQGLGNAMFEEM
-721 HFAPDGMLL
+721 VFAPDGMLM
-730 NDTLLSYRIPAF
+730 NDTLLGYRIPAF

-747 TMNCSIVEN
+747 TMTCSIVEN

-790 MNTLPLTPERV
+790 MNELPLTPERV
-801 WRRIQDLKTS
+801 WRRIRELKIS

>member
-1 MTAAGPRESAVGPRE
+1 
-16 SAVGPRES
+16 
-24 AVGPRESAVGQ
+24 
-35 SVERADGRLKLAG
+35 
-48 QAEFTG
+48 
-54 DIRLPGMLYGAVLHS
+54 
-69 PVAHA
+69 
-74 RISSVDTSAA
+74 
-84 EKLGGV
+84 
-90 AAILTGEDLSD
+90 
-101 LDPYYGHALR
+101 
-111 DRPIVALG
+111 
-119 KVRFTGEP
+119 
-127 VAVVAA
+127 
-133 ESQAAADAA
+133 
-142 VALID
+142 
-147 VEYDKLPVAAS
+147 
-158 LEKALAPDAPLI
+158 
-170 HEEPARPGSAHGL
+170 
-183 GKLPDRDGNVC
+183 
-194 YRYSFRRGDVD
+194 
-205 RAFAA
+205 
-210 AAVVVEGEYTFP
+210 
-222 AVYQYS
+222 

-235 AHWHGGELTLWS
+235 AHWRGGELTLWS

-258 IAVLF
+258 IAGLF

-306 LNGVHESMITTR
+306 LNSVNESMITTR
-318 RHNMTARMRTAA
+318 RHNMKCRMRTAA
-330 AADGTVLARSCQAW
+330 AADGSLLGRSAEAW
-344 LDTGAYADNGPRV
+344 MDTGAYADNGPRV

-371 QAVEVA
+371 RAVESA
-377 AHCVYTNTGPAGSYR
+377 AHCVYTNTSPSGSYR

-443 LIGDV
+443 LVGDV
-448 EKTAAA
+448 EKAAA
-454 IGWAGGPGGN
+454 EVGWSDSSADVYPRAPG
-464 GGAGSPPVR
+464 A
-473 GGFRG
+473 
-478 VVPPGQHHPPGQYRR
+478 VPPGRYRR
-493 GRGVAVGLLAAGAHP
+493 GRGVSVGLLAAGAQP

-546 LGTPVTRV
+546 LNSPVSKV
-554 VVRGTDTRYTPYDR
+554 VMRGTDTRYTPYDR

-586 AQDVLDALLET
+586 AQSVLDALLET
-597 AAARLE
+597 ASAKLE
-603 APPQLLT
+603 TPPPLLRT
-610 PVEGGIQDASG
+610 AEGRIEDQGG
-621 RGMTHQELVRAR
+621 RSITHGELVRAR

-661 FWEVCVAGAE
+661 FWEVCVAAVEAE
-671 VEVDLETGVVTVLR
+671 VDMETGVITVLR

-699 LVARQDEGAT
+699 LVARQDEGAL
-709 LQGIGNALFEEM
+709 LQGLGNALFEEM
-721 HFAPDGMLL
+721 HFAPDGMVL
-730 NDTLLSYRIPAF
+730 NDTLLDYRIPAF
-742 RDIPA
+742 EDMPA
-747 TMNCSIVEN
+747 SMKCTIVEN

-790 MNTLPLTPERV
+790 MNALPLTPERV
-801 WRRIQDLKTS
+801 WRRIQELKIS

>member
-1 MTAAGPRESAVGPRE
+1 VNTPAPSPSHPTGHTTPLNPTGPVGH
-16 SAVGPRES
+16 
-24 AVGPRESAVGQ
+24 
-35 SVERADGRLKLAG
+35 SVERADGPLKLSG

-54 DIRLPGMLYGAVLHS
+54 DIKLPGMLYAAVLHS

-74 RISSVDTSAA
+74 RIRSVDTAAA
-84 EKLGGV
+84 ERADGV
-90 AAILTGEDLSD
+90 VAVLTSDDLSD
-101 LDPYYGHALR
+101 IDPFYGHALR
-111 DRPIVALG
+111 DRPVVALG
-119 KVRFTGEP
+119 KVRFAGEP

-133 ESQAAADAA
+133 ETQAAADAA
-142 VALID
+142 IGLID
-147 VEYDKLPVAAS
+147 VNYEGLPVAAS
-158 LEKALAPDAPLI
+158 VDAALAPDAPLV
-170 HEEPARPGSAHGL
+170 HEKRARPGAAHGL
-183 GKLPDRDGNVC
+183 GDLPDADGNIC
-194 YRYSFRRGDVD
+194 YSYAFQRGDTA

-222 AVYQYS
+222 AVYQYA

-235 AHWHGGELTLWS
+235 AHWQGGELTLWS

-263 GLPLDL
+263 GLALDR
-269 VQVIVP
+269 VRIIVP

-306 LNGVHESMITTR
+306 LNAVHESMITTR
-318 RHNMTARMRTAA
+318 RHGMTARMRTAA
-330 AADGTVLARSCQAW
+330 AADGTLLGRECQAW

-371 QAVEVA
+371 QALDVQ
-377 AHCVYTNTGPAGSYR
+377 AHCVYTNTSPSGSYR
-392 AFGATHLQWIGESQL
+392 AFGATHLQWIAESQL
-407 DEVARRLSMDRLE
+407 DEVARRLDMDRLE
-420 IRRRNLLRP
+420 LRRQNLLRP

-448 EKTAAA
+448 EKAAAA
-454 IGWAGGPGGN
+454 IGWPAPAN
-464 GGAGSPPVR
+464 PTNPANPANPADPTDPISTIKHVTPTDPTK
-473 GGFRG
+473 
-478 VVPPGQHHPPGQYRR
+478 RR
-493 GRGVAVGLLAAGAHP
+493 GRGVSVGLLAAGAHP

-524 LVGTTELGQGARTVM
+524 LGGTTEMGQGARTVM

-546 LGTPVTRV
+546 LRAPVGQV
-554 VVRGTDTRYTPYDR
+554 VMRGTDTRYTPYDR

-586 AQDVLDALLET
+586 AQDVLDSLLET
-597 AAARLE
+597 AAAKLE

-610 PVEGGIQDASG
+610 PVEGGIADPDG
-621 RGMTHQELVRAR
+621 RIMTHAELVRAR
-633 FGFDGGELIGHGRV
+633 FGFDGGELLGHGRV

-671 VEVDLETGVVTVLR
+671 VEVDLDTGVVTVLR

-699 LVARQDEGAT
+699 LVTRQDEGAT
-709 LQGIGNALFEEM
+709 VAGLGNALFEEM

-730 NDTLLSYRIPAF
+730 NDTLLGYRIPAF
-742 RDIPA
+742 RDTPA
-747 TMNCSIVEN
+747 TMTCSIVEN

-790 MNTLPLTPERV
+790 MNELPLTPERV
-801 WRRIQDLKTS
+801 WRRIRELKIG